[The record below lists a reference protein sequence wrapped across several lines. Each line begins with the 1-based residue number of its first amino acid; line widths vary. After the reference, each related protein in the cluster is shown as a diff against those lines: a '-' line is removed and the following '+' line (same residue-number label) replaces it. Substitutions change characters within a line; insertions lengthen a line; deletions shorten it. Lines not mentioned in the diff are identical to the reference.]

1 MPSCFRHKAVAF
13 SYALLKA
20 IMAKKKKAPPP
31 EPFAR
36 LCLVTPAGLD
46 PEAFAPVLDE
56 VLKAGDVATLFI
68 ASETS
73 SAAELQRIAEAL
85 VPVAQA
91 NGVAVVVPN
100 DTRLFGRSGADGLHV
115 DTGLAD
121 LKDAME
127 TLKPDHIVGAGG
139 VTTRHDAMLAAEADC
154 DYIFFGRFDGD
165 TTDEIFDKAFDL
177 ASWWSAVFEIP
188 AVVMGGRA
196 IASVEAAVDA
206 RVEFVALRSAIW
218 DHPAGPVAAVTEAT
232 QLIAARQAEVG

>member
-1 MPSCFRHKAVAF
+1 
-13 SYALLKA
+13 
-20 IMAKKKKAPPP
+20 MAKKKAPPP

-46 PEAFAPVLDE
+46 PVTFAPLLDT

-68 ASETS
+68 VSESS

-91 NGVAVVVPN
+91 NGVATVVPN

-127 TLKPDHIVGAGG
+127 TLKPDHIVGAGNI
-139 VTTRHDAMLAAEADC
+139 TTRHDAMLAAEADC

-165 TTDEIFDKAFDL
+165 TADAIYDKAFDL
-177 ASWWSAVFEIP
+177 AAWWSAVFEIP
-188 AVVMGGRA
+188 AVIMGGRT
-196 IASVEAAVDA
+196 IASVEPAVDA
-206 RVEFVALRSAIW
+206 RIEFVALRTAIW
-218 DHPAGPVAAVTEAT
+218 SHPEGPAAAVAEANRV
-232 QLIAARQAEVG
+232 IAARQAEQTP